1 MIIEKL
7 LSESSAELG
16 VNLDSL
22 QINRFLSY
30 LELIKNWNSK
40 INLTSVTEDEEI
52 IIKHFI
58 DSLTISEFIEDGS
71 TVLDIGTGAGFPAV
85 PLAIARESLKITA
98 LDSRE
103 KRIFFIN
110 EVIRE
115 LGIKNLETAAG
126 RAGEDSNSLAGK
138 SFDCVVTRAV
148 GDIKDVVELSLPFVN
163 KDGLIILMRGKEG
176 RFEWESYENI
186 YFRLNTLKELT
197 LPGTGFR
204 RVVLVLS
211 KK

>member
-1 MIIEKL
+1 MSIEEL
-7 LSESSAELG
+7 LLDGSGELG
-16 VNLDSL
+16 VKLDSS
-22 QINRFLSY
+22 QTDKFLSY

-40 INLTSVTEDEEI
+40 INLTSVSDDEGI
-52 IIKHFI
+52 VIKHFI
-58 DSLTISEFIEDGS
+58 DSLTVSEFIEDGS
-71 TVLDIGTGAGFPAV
+71 TVLDIGTGAGFPAI
-85 PLAIARESLKITA
+85 PLALARGSLKITA

-115 LGIKNLETAAG
+115 LEIKNVETVAA
-126 RAGEDSNSLAGK
+126 RAGGKMGSLAGK
-138 SFDCVVTRAV
+138 TFDCVVTRAV
-148 GDIKDVVELSLPFVN
+148 GDIKEVVELSLPYLN

-176 RFEWESYENI
+176 RFEWESYKNI
-186 YFRLNTLKELT
+186 HLRLHTLKELT

-204 RVVLVLS
+204 RVILVLS

>member
-1 MIIEKL
+1 MSIEKL
-7 LSESSAELG
+7 LLNGSGKLG
-16 VNLDSL
+16 LNLDSS
-22 QINRFLSY
+22 QTEKFLSY

-40 INLTSVTEDEEI
+40 INLTSVTDDEGI
-52 IIKHFI
+52 VVKHFI
-58 DSLTISEFIEDGS
+58 DSLTVSEFIDDGS
-71 TVLDIGTGAGFPAV
+71 TVLDIGTGAGFPAI
-85 PLAIARESLKITA
+85 PLALARDSLKITA

-115 LGIKNLETAAG
+115 LGIKNVETVSA
-126 RAGEDSNSLAGK
+126 RAGENRCSLAGK
-138 SFDCVVTRAV
+138 TFDCVVTRAV
-148 GDIKDVVELSLPFVN
+148 GDIKEVIELSLPYIN

-176 RFEWESYENI
+176 RFEWESYENFN
-186 YFRLNTLKELT
+186 FRLNLLKELT

-204 RVVLVLS
+204 RVVLLLS